1 MVSIKS
7 ISIIFLAFLMS
18 ACDSANNIT
27 VKKAYIKLSDENVIF
42 LDVRTR
48 EEFLQDGRIQYSILI
63 PLDKLKDSQN
73 KIEKYIDKE
82 IFVYCRSGR
91 RSEIA
96 TRYLNEQGFRAFN
109 LIGGFLAWE
118 KMLSQ
123 IN

>member
-27 VKKAYIKLSDENVIF
+27 VEKAYIRLIDENVIF

-48 EEFLQDGRIQYSILI
+48 EEFMREGRIKNSVLI
-63 PLDKLKDSQN
+63 PLSKLKDSHN
-73 KIEKYIDKE
+73 KIEKHINKE
-82 IFVYCRSGR
+82 IIVYCRSGR

-96 TRYLNEQGFRAFN
+96 TRYLNEHGFKAFS
-109 LIGGFLAWE
+109 LVGGFLDWE
-118 KMLSQ
+118 KTLSQ
-123 IN
+123 LN

>member
-7 ISIIFLAFLMS
+7 ISIIILAFLMS
-18 ACDSANNIT
+18 ACDSDNNISAE
-27 VKKAYIKLSDENVIF
+27 KAYMRLNDANVIF

-48 EEFLQDGRIQYSILI
+48 EEFLRDRRIQNSVLI
-63 PLDKLKDSQN
+63 PLDKLKDSHN

-118 KMLSQ
+118 KTLSQ

>member
-18 ACDSANNIT
+18 ACDSDNNISAGE
-27 VKKAYIKLSDENVIF
+27 AYMRLNDANVVF

-48 EEFLQDGRIQYSILI
+48 DEFLQDGRIQNSVLI
-63 PLDKLKDSQN
+63 PLDKLKDSHN

-96 TRYLNEQGFRAFN
+96 TRYLNEQGFKAFN

-118 KMLSQ
+118 KTLSQ

>member
-7 ISIIFLAFLMS
+7 ISIIFLALLTS
-18 ACDSANNIT
+18 ACESDNNISAE
-27 VKKAYIKLSDENVIF
+27 KAYMRLNDANVIF

-48 EEFLQDGRIQYSILI
+48 EEFLRDGRIQNSVLI
-63 PLDKLKDSQN
+63 PLDKLKDSHN

-96 TRYLNEQGFRAFN
+96 TRYLNEQGFRAYN

-118 KMLSQ
+118 KTLSQ

>member
-18 ACDSANNIT
+18 ACDSDNNISAG
-27 VKKAYIKLSDENVIF
+27 KAYMRLNDANVIF

-48 EEFLQDGRIQYSILI
+48 EEFLQDGRIQNSVLI
-63 PLDKLKDSQN
+63 PLDKLKDSHN
-73 KIEKYIDKE
+73 KIEQYIDKE

-91 RSEIA
+91 RSRIA
-96 TRYLNEQGFRAFN
+96 TRYLNEQGFRAYN

-118 KMLSQ
+118 KTLSQ

>member
-7 ISIIFLAFLMS
+7 ISIIFLAFLIS
-18 ACDSANNIT
+18 ACESDNNISAE
-27 VKKAYIKLSDENVIF
+27 KAYMRLNDANVIF

-48 EEFLQDGRIQYSILI
+48 EEFLRDGRIQNSVLI

-96 TRYLNEQGFRAFN
+96 TRYLNEQGFRAYN

-118 KMLSQ
+118 KTLSQ